1 VADEKTMNLAFFDG
15 LDSLIEYYIPA
26 AKDYPIALA
35 IYLLILALPI
45 VALVILFRMMR
56 RGKP

>member
-1 VADEKTMNLAFFDG
+1 MHLAFFDG

-35 IYLLILALPI
+35 IYLLVLALPGY
-45 VALVILFRMMR
+45 ALVLIFRR
-56 RGKP
+56 LRKRKSR